1 MWVKDFMIRGVCT
14 IHPEATVAE
23 AVKIMVE
30 NKTNSLIVVDENDHP
45 VGLLSSYTLI
55 KAAVPAYLQDDPIFA
70 NYGAEGTIDRY
81 AEKIKGKEISDLM
94 YKEFHILKEE
104 DAMIEAAAY
113 AIGADRRIL
122 PVVDQGGRLIGAIT
136 RTSIKNALYQA
147 IHKDRPL
154 PPSSSSSTGS

>member
-30 NKTNSLIVVDENDHP
+30 NKTNSLVVVDEHDHP

-55 KAAVPAYLQDDPIFA
+55 KAAVPSYLQDDPIFA
-70 NYGAEGTIDRY
+70 NYGAEGTLDRY
-81 AEKIKGKEISDLM
+81 AEKIKGKEIAEMM

-122 PVVDQGGRLIGAIT
+122 PVVDASGRLIGAIT

-147 IHKDRPL
+147 IHKDRPID
-154 PPSSSSSTGS
+154 PTTCCPSGS